1 MTFSG
6 KFRLRVVRYE
16 SYTRTLISET
26 IDRGI
31 SCALVKDVQ
40 NDVAGFHADY
50 RVLVDLTPWRR
61 HIREYLIETRFSSR
75 LLLDFNCSDDERFE
89 RNVGYLGNASPSFWD
104 NGFGACDYFNRK
116 LMTMRSVSDWMRF
129 SLKTGL
135 TEESL
140 ADEFMYNI
148 ANKFIEGALS
158 FAELLEKRY
167 GSGRAH
173 PDRDD
178 F

>member
-40 NDVAGFHADY
+40 NDVARFYADY

-89 RNVGYLGNASPSFWD
+89 RNVGYLGNASPSSIHTRSTTRAFL
-104 NGFGACDYFNRK
+104 FG
-116 LMTMRSVSDWMRF
+116 L
-129 SLKTGL
+129 
-135 TEESL
+135 
-140 ADEFMYNI
+140 
-148 ANKFIEGALS
+148 
-158 FAELLEKRY
+158 
-167 GSGRAH
+167 
-173 PDRDD
+173 
-178 F
+178 